1 MKPEP
6 VPSSRGVAAWW
17 LVFAVTITALVGL
30 VAGKIL
36 FSEVRLVEKA
46 VEVTVE
52 KKVEVPVEVIKTV
65 EKRVEVPVEVVKT
78 VEKKVEVPAE
88 LTEDQKTA
96 VEIMTAIGDAAGRK
110 VGIGENAILPPSSKA
125 VKVWVFV
132 DDEAK
137 QHVSESE
144 VRARVESVLRR
155 DGFTV
160 HPKDGPYCETYI
172 DVSVGLM
179 SINEGR
185 TLCGPI
191 TIRVEQT
198 GMFFHGGL
206 WKRVLMTA
214 NHYGSTIS
222 YGSNHFYKIPSIVE
236 SLAITASNDLTK
248 AGKLPVLAK

>member
-88 LTEDQKTA
+88 VSDYEK
-96 VEIMTAIGDAAGRK
+96 
-110 VGIGENAILPPSSKA
+110 KA
-125 VKVWVFV
+125 VKIV
-132 DDEAK
+132 DAILDADSREIGIAAAALYPPEDKTIKVVVSVYDSAK
-137 QHVSESE
+137 PHLSASEIA
-144 VRARVESVLRR
+144 ARVESVFRR
-155 DGFTV
+155 EGFTV
-160 HPKDGPYCETYI
+160 HPEDGPYSATLI
-172 DVSVGLM
+172 WVHVNLM
-179 SINEGR
+179 SLNEGR
-185 TLCGPI
+185 TLAGAVDVTVDQI
-191 TIRVEQT
+191 
-198 GMFFHGGL
+198 GMFHHGGL
-206 WKRVLMTA
+206 WKRSYMSG
-214 NHYGSTIS
+214 NRYGHSLS
-222 YGSNHFYKIPSIVE
+222 YGSNHFHKIPGEIE
-236 SLAITASNDLTK
+236 ALAIQAANDLAK
-248 AGKLPVLAK
+248 AAKTPKKK